1 MEKILKTG
9 YDWCLDANMRIL
21 DLSSWDTHEA
31 FYTES
36 YYKEKI
42 DVQELYRR
50 IALCRVKTNSMP
62 RKTELFLE
70 YRMYGLVP
78 YNLSPIQQ
86 GIQFGHAVVDYGRTV
101 EGLKPHE
108 AIYKKYAD

>member
-1 MEKILKTG
+1 MLKTG
-9 YDWCLDANMRIL
+9 YEWCLDANMRIL
-21 DLSSWDTHEA
+21 DLSSWDTKEA

-42 DVQELYRR
+42 DLQEFYRR
-50 IALCRVKTNSMP
+50 ISFCKVKTNSMP

-78 YNLSPIQQ
+78 YNLSPIQHL
-86 GIQFGHAVVDYGRTV
+86 F
-101 EGLKPHE
+101 
-108 AIYKKYAD
+108 